1 MISNGWE
8 LFPVTVYNQIL
19 LIPDTE
25 GTTESVLINWA
36 GTGLNFKKMLGLS
49 FPRDK
54 ANCLY

>member
-8 LFPVTVYNQIL
+8 LFPVTVYSQIL

-36 GTGLNFKKMLGLS
+36 GTGLNLEKV
-49 FPRDK
+49 
-54 ANCLY
+54 